1 MMVRIL
7 LINARADTHYDAERH
22 RIAAGAV
29 SSGTEVV
36 VRSLVGVGVP
46 GTAFLPATSLFM
58 NQLLAAVQQGEQDG
72 FDAVVIACCSDPGLE
87 DAKDLVSIPVTAPM
101 EAAVATARGLG
112 RLGVI
117 APRIESGEGENLP
130 QDANWIRRLVHR
142 YGGESAFAG
151 VWSARAGHPSADETQ
166 RLLEHD
172 PAGLRAA
179 VRSEM
184 SDSIAGPAGAA
195 AETAWREADATV
207 LFFACTLWGGLL
219 GPVRDRV
226 PVPVLDPLETP
237 VRYAELLARSARRD
251 GASAPA

>member
-1 MMVRIL
+1 MTRIL
-7 LINARADTHYDAERH
+7 VLNPLGVDVYDAETMAVT
-22 RIAAGAV
+22 AAAV
-29 SSGTEVV
+29 SAGTEVV
-36 VRSLVGVGVP
+36 VRSLAGTGVP

-58 NQLLAAVQQGEQDG
+58 NQLLSAVQQGEQDG

-117 APRIESGEGENLP
+117 APRIASGEGENLP
-130 QDANWIRRLVHR
+130 QDANWVRRLIHR

-151 VWSARAGHPSADETQ
+151 VWSARAGHPSAEETQ

-184 SDSIAGPAGAA
+184 SESIAGPAGDA
-195 AETAWREADATV
+195 AEAAWRDADATV

-219 GPVRDRV
+219 SPVRERV

-237 VRYAELLARSARRD
+237 VRYAELLARSARTAEAT
-251 GASAPA
+251 ASA

>member
-1 MMVRIL
+1 MTRIL
-7 LINARADTHYDAERH
+7 VLNPLGVDVYDGETYDVT
-22 RIAAGAV
+22 AAAV
-29 SSGTEVV
+29 SPGTEVE

-58 NQLLAAVQQGEQDG
+58 NQLLSAVQQGERDG

-130 QDANWIRRLVHR
+130 QDANWVRRLVNR
-142 YGGESAFAG
+142 YDGGSVFAG
-151 VWSARAGHPSADETQ
+151 VWSARAGHPSAEDMQ
-166 RLLEHD
+166 RLLEND
-172 PAGLRAA
+172 PPGLRAA

-184 SDSIAGPAGAA
+184 AASIAGPAGDA
-195 AETAWREADATV
+195 AESAWRGDADATV

-219 GPVRDRV
+219 GPIRERV

-237 VRYAELLARSARRD
+237 VRYAELLARSAR
-251 GASAPA
+251 PA

>member
-1 MMVRIL
+1 MSLRIL
-7 LINARADTHYDAERH
+7 VLNARADDLYNEER
-22 RIAAGAV
+22 RAICAGAV
-29 SSGTEVV
+29 SSGTEVE
-36 VRSLVGVGVP
+36 VRSLVGMGVP

-58 NQLLAAVQQGEQDG
+58 NQLLMAVQQGERDG

-117 APRIESGEGENLP
+117 APRIQSGEGENLP
-130 QDANWIRRLVHR
+130 QDANWVRRLVHR
-142 YGGESAFAG
+142 YEGGSAFAG
-151 VWSARAGHPSADETQ
+151 VWSARSGHPSAEETQ
-166 RLLEHD
+166 RLLEED
-172 PAGLRAA
+172 PPGLRAA

-184 SDSIAGPAGAA
+184 SASIAGPAGEA
-195 AETAWREADATV
+195 AEAAWREEDATV

-219 GPVRDRV
+219 GPIRERV

-237 VRYAELLARSARRD
+237 VRYAELLARSA
-251 GASAPA
+251 

>member
-1 MMVRIL
+1 MTRIL
-7 LINARADTHYDAERH
+7 VLNPLGVDVYDEETHEVT
-22 RIAAGAV
+22 AAAV
-29 SSGTEVV
+29 GSGTEVV

-58 NQLLAAVQQGEQDG
+58 NQLLAAVQQGERDG

-112 RLGVI
+112 RLGVV

-130 QDANWIRRLVHR
+130 QDANWVRRLIHR
-142 YGGESAFAG
+142 YDGGSSFAG
-151 VWSARAGHPSADETQ
+151 VWSARSGHPSAEETQ
-166 RLLEHD
+166 RLLVED
-172 PAGLRAA
+172 PPGLRAA

-184 SDSIAGPAGAA
+184 SESIDGPAGDA
-195 AETAWREADATV
+195 AEAAWRDADATV

-219 GPVRDRV
+219 DPIRERV

-237 VRYAELLARSARRD
+237 VRYAELLARSARI
-251 GASAPA
+251 A